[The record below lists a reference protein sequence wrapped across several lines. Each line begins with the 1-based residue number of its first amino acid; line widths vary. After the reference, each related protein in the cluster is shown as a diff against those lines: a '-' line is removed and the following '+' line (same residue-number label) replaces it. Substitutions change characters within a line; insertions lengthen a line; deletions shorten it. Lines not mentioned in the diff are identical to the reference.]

1 MVAKKIGALEN
12 MVEQEASETEEF
24 RFQAVGEQLRA
35 ERERQKLT
43 LTDVAAKTRI
53 PMRHLEAIESS
64 NFSALPGAT
73 YTLGFARN
81 YARALGLDATKLSS
95 DLRTEL
101 EQEGHVAYQAPTQ
114 SYEPADVARIPPRT
128 LAWTAAAVAVV
139 LVLAY
144 FAWRSFAFDGPGLSN
159 PFATTAE
166 KTAPK
171 AAAPAAAGAA
181 VDPNGAVVLTA
192 SDTVWLRIYDADG
205 KRLYEAEMKAGD
217 SYTVP
222 ADAKGPMI
230 NTGRPQSINVTI
242 GGKPVP
248 TLGKPDLPIKDVGVS
263 AASLL
268 ARATED
274 AAAATGTAPVAA
286 APTAINNARPSN
298 NGAPRRN
305 NTARPAANIVA
316 PATATPAPTG
326 TAPAANPTTPPATG
340 NPAN

>member
-1 MVAKKIGALEN
+1 M
-12 MVEQEASETEEF
+12 EQEASETEEF
-24 RFQAVGEQLRA
+24 RFQAVGEQLKD

-101 EQEGHVAYQAPTQ
+101 EQEGHVAYQVPTQ

-166 KTAPK
+166 KAAPK
-171 AAAPAAAGAA
+171 TAAPAATAAA

-222 ADAKGPMI
+222 ADANGPMI

-263 AASLL
+263 AAALL
-268 ARATED
+268 ARPAE
-274 AAAATGTAPVAA
+274 GVA
-286 APTAINNARPSN
+286 
-298 NGAPRRN
+298 
-305 NTARPAANIVA
+305 A
-316 PATATPAPTG
+316 PATTAPTGAAPAAANGTRSSSNGASRNNATARQPTNTAAPVTVTPAPTG
-326 TAPAANPTTPPATG
+326 TAPAANPSTAPATG